1 MWVQE
6 KGLIFKHQFVLGEM
20 SLNRPQSLGVVCAVR
35 QDKSRYQKE
44 EMGEDQIQSLPFSRF
59 YIIS

>member
-1 MWVQE
+1 M
-6 KGLIFKHQFVLGEM
+6 IFKHQFVLGEM
-20 SLNRPQSLGVVCAVR
+20 SLNRPQSLGVVCVIH

-44 EMGEDQIQSLPFSRF
+44 EVDEDQIQSLPFSHF

>member
-6 KGLIFKHQFVLGEM
+6 KGLIFKYQLVLGEM

-35 QDKSRYQKE
+35 QDESRYQKE
-44 EMGEDQIQSLPFSRF
+44 EMGEDQIQSLPFSHF